1 MRIGIDARFYGSIG
15 KGLGR
20 YTQRLLKY
28 LENIARDD
36 EFVIFLRKDNFDDY
50 QPLAKN
56 FTKKLADFPWYSYAE
71 QKNFLGL
78 IKSEK
83 LDLVHYP
90 HFNVPLFTPKPFV
103 VTIHDLILTH
113 FPTRRATTLGPLKYF
128 IKQTAYKIV
137 LSRAI
142 QNAKQV
148 LTVSEFTKQDIQK
161 YFGYDPKKITV
172 TYEAVDAFP
181 SPPIDDETIL
191 KKLQIAKPYLLYVGN
206 AYPHKNLEK
215 LIDFMRALPENRKN
229 LQMVIVCKPDYFLN
243 RLIDLVDKSGLRAN
257 FRFPGFVPDA
267 ELGVLFRQ
275 AHAYIFPSFYE
286 GFGIPPLE
294 AMSQGTPVLSSDA
307 ACMKEVLDE
316 AAIYF
321 DPHST
326 SGMIKALDTLDQ
338 SANTRQIMIAKG
350 RQQVSRYSW
359 ESLAKTTLD
368 IYHQAKDPKP

>member
-28 LENIARDD
+28 LENIARHD
-36 EFVIFLRKDNFDDY
+36 EFVVFLRKENFEDY
-50 QPLAKN
+50 QPQAVN
-56 FTKKLADFPWYSYAE
+56 FAKKLADFPWYSFSE
-71 QKNFLGL
+71 QKNFPRLL
-78 IKSEK
+78 KSEN

-128 IKQTAYKIV
+128 IKQMAYKII

-172 TYEAVDAFP
+172 TYEAVETFP
-181 SPPIDDETIL
+181 LPSLDNEAIL
-191 KKLQIAKPYLLYVGN
+191 KKFGITKPYLLYVGN

-215 LIDFMRALPENRKN
+215 LIEFMKILPENRKN
-229 LQMVIVCKPDYFLN
+229 LQMAIVCKPDYFLN
-243 RLIDLVDKSGLRAN
+243 RLINLVDKSGLWAN
-257 FRFPGFVPDA
+257 FRFPGFVPDD
-267 ELGVLFRQ
+267 ELGVLYGQ

-307 ACMKEVLDE
+307 ACMKEILGE

-338 SANTRQIMIAKG
+338 SANIRQIMIAKG
-350 RQQVSRYSW
+350 RQQVSKYSW

-368 IYHQAKDPKP
+368 IYHQAQGF